1 MGYGNFLFKKKFEKL
16 KEFWK
21 LILKK
26 HIFFHNI
33 KEIKKIEN
41 YKSQKFLEYLGNMEK
56 PFGY

>member
-1 MGYGNFLFKKKFEKL
+1 METFYLRKIFEKL

-33 KEIKKIEN
+33 MEKKIEN
-41 YKSQKFLEYLGNMEK
+41 YKSQKFLEYLGNIKK
-56 PFGY
+56 PFGC